1 MYASNFYENAAL
13 NLMRGQSVSAPST
26 LYLALFLSNPGD
38 TGSEGTEISYS
49 GYERQAIT
57 FSAPAASGSGL
68 MVQNTSLIS
77 FAEASSSAGTVTYVG
92 VFDSSLP
99 GSGNM
104 WLYAP
109 LDMGLVVQNGVSPVF
124 RAGGIKFILSG
135 NFSSYYRNQIL
146 NILRGTNCVGFAPY
160 LALCNGDPT
169 ASGSEFSGGDYA
181 RIAVTMGAP
190 SQQASGA
197 ALSVNIS
204 DAMSNISTANWGSL
218 THAAIYDAETGGSPF
233 AIVDLGRSYAAP
245 IGTAM
250 GVHAGDLQISFN

>member
-1 MYASNFYENAAL
+1 MYASNFSENAAL

-38 TGSEGTEISYS
+38 TGSEGTEISYT
-49 GYERQAIT
+49 GYERQQIA

-77 FAEASSSAGTVTYVG
+77 FAEASSSAGTVTFVG
-92 VFDSSLP
+92 VFDSLT
-99 GSGNM
+99 GGNM

-109 LDMGLVVQNGVSPVF
+109 LDIGLVVQSGVSPVF

-135 NFSSYYRNQIL
+135 QFSTYYRTQIL

-197 ALSVNIS
+197 ALSVNLN